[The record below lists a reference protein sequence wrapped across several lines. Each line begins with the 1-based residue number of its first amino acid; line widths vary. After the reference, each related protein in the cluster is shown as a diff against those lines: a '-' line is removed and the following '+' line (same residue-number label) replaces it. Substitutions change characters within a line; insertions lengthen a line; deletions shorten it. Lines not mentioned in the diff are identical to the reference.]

1 MEQSNDPNAI
11 VILRRP
17 QVEKRTGLTKS
28 GIYFLINN
36 GSFPRPVPLGRR
48 AVGWIEAE
56 VSAWLSRKCEL
67 RLTQAVR

>member
-11 VILRRP
+11 VILRRA

-28 GIYFLINN
+28 GINN
-36 GSFPRPVPLGRR
+36 GSFPRPVPLGIR

-56 VSAWLSRKCEL
+56 VSAWLSHKCEK

>member
-28 GIYFLINN
+28 GIYFLMSN
-36 GSFPRPVPLGRR
+36 GSFPRPVPLGTR

-67 RLTQAVR
+67 RLTPTAR

>member
-1 MEQSNDPNAI
+1 M

-36 GSFPRPVPLGRR
+36 GSFPRPVPLGTR

-56 VSAWLSRKCEL
+56 VSAWLSHKCEK

>member
-11 VILRRP
+11 VILRRA

-36 GSFPRPVPLGRR
+36 GSFPRPVPLGIR
-48 AVGWIEAE
+48 AVGWVEAE
-56 VSAWLSRKCEL
+56 VSAWLSHKCEK

>member
-1 MEQSNDPNAI
+1 MWGQQLGFRINQRLP
-11 VILRRP
+11 
-17 QVEKRTGLTKS
+17 KS

-36 GSFPRPVPLGRR
+36 GSFPRPVPLGIR

-56 VSAWLSRKCEL
+56 VSAWLSHKCEK